1 MDEIKDLIKIITDH
15 TKRNVPLLD
24 LKNQHKNGNKEMNL
38 FLGIK
43 SGEFNDDIEASQGIY
58 GSEEVDFKF
67 RMLKSRLNRKLLNH
81 LFFMDFDSRSHT
93 KSANLYQEAL
103 DYLHFSRML
112 LNVEE
117 TKLGT
122 KILYKTLDL
131 AIECEYTVIAIDC
144 LRSLREVFAKT
155 YRPKL
160 FQNIK
165 AQIDDLEAKERTEE
179 QAEAIFQENRLLI
192 NSNVNNRKK
201 SIEPFE
207 TAIKELEELYK
218 KSNSYN
224 VFEKYFQM
232 KVWYFELKGDFENV
246 LSFVSEVDRKY
257 EKGLINQKRYD
268 GLFAHFAKGN
278 ALIKLKKF
286 EEGIVFLEQM
296 LNEIDNSTKAWY
308 VFAEKYIMLNIQN
321 KQFDKASE
329 IFFRVANNKSFSDL
343 EEKEI
348 MKWNIF
354 RSYLYYLTGNKKIIR
369 KFDYQSFIEH
379 TPEFLKENAGYNVA
393 ILILQIMSKA
403 NGDLSELHGKLD
415 AINDYVNRYLNNSY
429 SKRTKTFCKLLHKI
443 AIHNRDY
450 DMIIMKSKYL
460 QEKLFESE
468 IAGKSFID
476 FEVVP
481 YEFLWDKVLGEIK
494 NPKEIAK

>member
-15 TKRNVPLLD
+15 TKRNLPLLD
-24 LKNQHKNGNKEMNL
+24 LKNQYKNGNKEMNL

-43 SGEFNDDIEASQGIY
+43 SGEFNDDLEASQGIY

-81 LFFMDFDSRSHT
+81 LFFMDFESRSHT
-93 KSANLYQEAL
+93 KTANIYQEAL

-131 AIECEYTVIAIDC
+131 ALECEYTVIAIDS

-160 FQNIK
+160 FQSIK
-165 AQIDDLEAKERTEE
+165 SQIEELEAKERIEE
-179 QAEAIFQENRLLI
+179 QAEAIFQEYRLYI

-201 SIEPFE
+201 NIEPFE
-207 TAIKELEELYK
+207 KAIRELEALYK
-218 KSNSYN
+218 KSDSYN
-224 VFEKYFQM
+224 VFERYFKM
-232 KVWYFELKGDFENV
+232 KIWYLELKGDFEGV
-246 LSFVSEVDRKY
+246 LNFVSEVDKKY
-257 EKGLINQKRYD
+257 ERGLINKKRYD

-278 ALIKLKKF
+278 ALIKLRKF
-286 EEGIVFLEQM
+286 EDGRVFLEQM
-296 LNEIDNSTKAWY
+296 LNDIDSTTKAWY
-308 VFAEKYIMLNIQN
+308 SFAEKYVMLNIQN

-329 IFFRVANNKSFSDL
+329 IFFRVASNKTFSDL
-343 EEKEI
+343 EEEEI
-348 MKWNIF
+348 MRWNIF
-354 RSYLYYLTGNKKIIR
+354 RSYLYYLTGNKKIIK
-369 KFDYQSFIEH
+369 KFDYQSFIEN

-393 ILILQIMSKA
+393 ILILQILSTA
-403 NGDLSELHGKLD
+403 SGDLLALHGKLD
-415 AINDYVNRYLNNSY
+415 AIDEYVNRYLNNSY
-429 SKRTKTFCKLLHKI
+429 SRRTKTFCKLLHKI

-450 DMIIMKSKYL
+450 DMIVMKSKYL
-460 QEKLFESE
+460 QEKLYESE
-468 IAGKSFID
+468 IAGKSFVD

-481 YEFLWDKVLGEIK
+481 YEFLWDKVLEEIK
-494 NPKEIAK
+494 DFKE